1 MKNKNKKNLISLR
14 LFNISDLKKTNYLQ
28 WLKDKDVVKYLY
40 RKELLSSIKEK
51 NIREYV
57 YNLIKSKTDFFYLI
71 KLDKHPIGTIKVG
84 HVDWYAKTGDIGIM
98 IGDKEYW
105 NKGYATESIKLIS
118 DHCKKKLKLRKLV
131 AGTPSINYGMIKAF
145 KKNGFKIEGNRVK
158 QLLILNKY
166 VDHILFGRIL

>member
-1 MKNKNKKNLISLR
+1 
-14 LFNISDLKKTNYLQ
+14 
-28 WLKDKDVVKYLY
+28 
-40 RKELLSSIKEK
+40 
-51 NIREYV
+51 
-57 YNLIKSKTDFFYLI
+57 
-71 KLDKHPIGTIKVG
+71 
-84 HVDWYAKTGDIGIM
+84 M

-158 QLLILNKY
+158 QLLILNM
-166 VDHILFGRIL
+166 